1 MVHLLAA
8 AHVAVKG
15 AEQILLHD
23 VDGLE
28 GQGIGE
34 HGVEGGHIGLDG
46 VGQGVHAGVGH
57 QLGGHGLGQGRVD
70 DGHVGGDIE
79 VGQGV
84 LDALLVVGDDGESGD
99 LGGGARGGGDGAE
112 PGLLA
117 QLREAEGGD
126 QILKGG
132 LRVLVEGP
140 HGLGRVD
147 GRATAH
153 GDDPIGFKLPH
164 DCRAAHHGFHRGIG
178 LYVLDQAGLNAGLLQ
193 IAQGLVHKAELLHG
207 AAAQHQH
214 RTGALQILQI
224 FQRIGAMIDVSGKRK
239 TGHNRYLRVYVNFK
253 SLKFND
259 LPEPIMAH
267 C

>member
-1 MVHLLAA
+1 MSPF
-8 AHVAVKG
+8 KG

-46 VGQGVHAGVGH
+46 VGQGVHTGVGH

-84 LDALLVVGDDGESGD
+84 LDALLVVGDDGEGGD
-99 LGGGARGGGDGAE
+99 LGGGAGGGGDGAE

-117 QLREAEGGD
+117 QLGEAEGGD

-132 LRVLVEGP
+132 LRVLVEGHTWP
-140 HGLGRVD
+140 WPR
-147 GRATAH
+147 RWES
-153 GDDPIGFKLPH
+153 
-164 DCRAAHHGFHRGIG
+164 HRPW
-178 LYVLDQAGLNAGLLQ
+178 
-193 IAQGLVHKAELLHG
+193 
-207 AAAQHQH
+207 
-214 RTGALQILQI
+214 R
-224 FQRIGAMIDVSGKRK
+224 
-239 TGHNRYLRVYVNFK
+239 
-253 SLKFND
+253 
-259 LPEPIMAH
+259 
-267 C
+267 